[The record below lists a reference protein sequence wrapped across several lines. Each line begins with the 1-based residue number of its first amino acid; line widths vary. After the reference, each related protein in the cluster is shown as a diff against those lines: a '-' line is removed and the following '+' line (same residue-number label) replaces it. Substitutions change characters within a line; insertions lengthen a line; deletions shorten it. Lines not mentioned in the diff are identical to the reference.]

1 MVVFVYT
8 TSDAG
13 PAVAGDP
20 DDVALDAGVQVAAAP
35 SRFPI
40 LMALGA

>member
-8 TSDAG
+8 TRHAG